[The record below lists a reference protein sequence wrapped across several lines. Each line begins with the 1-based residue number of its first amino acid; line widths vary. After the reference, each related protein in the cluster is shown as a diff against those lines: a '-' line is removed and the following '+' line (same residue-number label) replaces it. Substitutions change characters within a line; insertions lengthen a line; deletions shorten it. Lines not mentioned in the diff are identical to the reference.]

1 MQEQHMQD
9 KFVYG
14 FRLYTY
20 GVLCYK
26 SVVDQMHESLGFE
39 AGNLLARG
47 VTQDDAENI
56 YNSVLN
62 QADEAHFYF
71 KQSIDFLNA
80 SAQAGHGFEEYDDEY
95 ESEEDYGEEPRPRIN
110 SDGNEQV
117 ETISE
122 QEEDSFSE

>member
-1 MQEQHMQD
+1 LGCLIAHQNFSEEHIVAKKKIFEAIKLQEKVIGKQREEGNEMQEQHMQD

-47 VTQDDAENI
+47 VTQDDAEDI

-62 QADEAHFYF
+62 
-71 KQSIDFLNA
+71 
-80 SAQAGHGFEEYDDEY
+80 
-95 ESEEDYGEEPRPRIN
+95 
-110 SDGNEQV
+110 
-117 ETISE
+117 
-122 QEEDSFSE
+122 